1 VKSDY
6 VSVRWTGFIKVDS
19 ADSYVFSVHAN
30 DGVRLYVDQKLII
43 DELSSVTDEVS
54 GHRLISEPVVLEGNK
69 LLPIEIEYFEE
80 REVAFITLLMRKESS
95 SVDVV
100 VPAESLYSFVSQVPI
115 SGTSNTVNAFYT
127 PRRPTDV
134 Q

>member
-1 VKSDY
+1 MKSDY

-54 GHRLISEPVVLEGNK
+54 GHRLISEPVVLPPHGTVGDN
-69 LLPIEIEYFEE
+69 
-80 REVAFITLLMRKESS
+80 AQGQGFIWEDIPGL
-95 SVDVV
+95 
-100 VPAESLYSFVSQVPI
+100 
-115 SGTSNTVNAFYT
+115 GG
-127 PRRPTDV
+127 
-134 Q
+134 